1 MENTR
6 LQTFGSSRFDDSTS
20 RKNAE
25 AIIEENKIKI
35 KNETYIKTFL
45 NEIWPTR
52 DNYELE
58 NWIYF
63 IFILTSVF
71 ILSVPFCLI
80 AKYFI
85 EEKRRG

>member
-1 MENTR
+1 MEKTR
-6 LQTFGSSRFDDSTS
+6 LQTFESSRFDDSTS

-25 AIIEENKIKI
+25 AIVEVEENKIKI
-35 KNETYIKTFL
+35 KNETWLDRIS
-45 NEIWPTR
+45 PTR

-63 IFILTSVF
+63 IFILISVF

-80 AKYFI
+80 AKYLI
-85 EEKRRG
+85 EEKRRE